1 MLYLAG
7 ILFMFLG
14 IAIVCDDF
22 FVASLEAIST
32 ALDLSDDVAGA
43 PHVHACP
50 VPPRLQHFPHSR
62 FHRARLIGRH
72 CRGCASY
79 LPHTFA

>member
-43 PHVHACP
+43 SHVHACP
-50 VPPRLQHFPHSR
+50 VPPR
-62 FHRARLIGRH
+62 
-72 CRGCASY
+72 
-79 LPHTFA
+79 